1 METEILRCQ
10 KLLDELPPDQ
20 ALRTISTLRK
30 RLREGD
36 FEKQMEEEIEKKL
49 KEETF
54 S

>member
-1 METEILRCQ
+1 MILRR
-10 KLLDELPPDQ
+10 DFER
-20 ALRTISTLRK
+20 AISTQRK